1 MERTVNR
8 KIIDAWVSKHKPDGV
23 SKLAEKSNVSTSMI
37 SKVRCGRV
45 PVKALTRKALAKALS
60 TSETALFPVMTEKTT
75 G

>member
-8 KIIDAWVSKHKPDGV
+8 NIIDAWVKRHKPDGV
-23 SKLAEKSNVSTSMI
+23 TKLAERSNVSTSMI

-45 PVKALTRKALAKALS
+45 PSKALTRKALAKAVAA
-60 TSETALFPVMTEKTT
+60 TEDDLFPVMEQRTT